1 MIRRDYH
8 RASFEEQRIAKRRR
22 RSQTKGMT
30 RSLDHLPA
38 GKRAELAFVVDL
50 LKASFD
56 EAVSTRQAEHLKSG
70 RILRI
75 VLYGSYA
82 RGDWVE
88 DPVGRYFSDYDLLV
102 VVADEAHTDVLEFWE
117 GAEKKLL
124 AELSTGERLRTPVSF
139 IVHSQAEVDDALG
152 RGRPFFVDI
161 LNDGVAVYE
170 AEGAPAFA
178 EPQPLEREAA
188 LAEAEEF
195 YDDYGRSADEFLVM
209 ARFAQDQG
217 FSSKAAFLL
226 HQAAEHLYN
235 GLLLV
240 RTLYTPKSH
249 NLVRLRNLA
258 EQIEPSLT
266 EVWPTEAKFQKRC
279 FELLRQAY
287 VKARYSR
294 SYRVNAEELAWT
306 RERIELL
313 QNRVIALCEA
323 RLASLR
329 DPSIDS

>member
-22 RSQTKGMT
+22 RSQTKGMA

-38 GKRAELAFVVDL
+38 GKRAELSFVVEVL
-50 LKASFD
+50 RQSFED
-56 EAVSTRQAEHLKSG
+56 AISTRRAEHLKSG

-102 VVADEAHTDVLEFWE
+102 VVADEAHTDVLEYWE
-117 GAEKKLL
+117 GAEKRLL
-124 AELSTGERLRTPVSF
+124 AELSAGERLRTPVSF

-161 LNDGVAVYE
+161 LNDGVVVYE
-170 AEGAPAFA
+170 GEEAPEFA
-178 EPQPLEREAA
+178 EPQPLSPRAE
-188 LAEAEEF
+188 LAEAEVHFEEHSASAVSF
-195 YDDYGRSADEFLVM
+195 LRSAAHAVDDADYSL
-209 ARFAQDQG
+209 
-217 FSSKAAFLL
+217 AAFLL

-235 GLLLV
+235 ALLLV

-258 EQIEPSLT
+258 EQIEPSLA
-266 EVWPTEAKFQKRC
+266 EVWPTGAKFQKRC

-294 SYRVNAEELAWT
+294 SYRITAEELAWT

-313 QNRVIALCEA
+313 QSRVIVLCEA
-323 RLASLR
+323 RLAFVR
-329 DPSIDS
+329 DAPVDR